1 MGDFP
6 LIEVRGEPFERGQQ
20 YGAQAAELIRSNLEG
35 YFLLFQHA
43 TGLTPPGVLEKAREY
58 LEPAQEYAP
67 HLVDEMR
74 GIAQGAG
81 VSLDEVLALNCR
93 TEILSVGAVPL
104 RKGECTACQGECTA
118 LFVAPEFTANGQA
131 LLAQNWDWADV
142 LRGGQVLLRV
152 QRPSEPKTVLTLTEA
167 GQVGKIGLNSA
178 GVGVC
183 LNFLRHDQ
191 RRLGAPLH
199 LMLREALES
208 PRLSL
213 ATAAV
218 YRARRAD
225 AGNFLLAHAQG
236 EAVSLEATP
245 ADVGVLH
252 TEGGLLVHTNHFITP
267 RLQEGD
273 TGILDSTST
282 ELRYNRALQVLRVHL
297 GAITVETL
305 QEVLRD
311 HFHRPNSICRHPDLA
326 LPEIERTATLASV
339 IMNLCT
345 GEMHVIGG
353 EPCQGEHHTLTI
365 RYKKALIN
373 DESSKNH

>member
-1 MGDFP
+1 MDGLP

-20 YGAQAAELIRSNLEG
+20 YGAQAAELIRSNLKG
-35 YFLLFQHA
+35 YFHLFQNA
-43 TGLTPPGVLEKAREY
+43 TGLNRAGVLEKAREY

-67 HLVDEMR
+67 HLVEEMR

-93 TEILSVGAVPL
+93 TEILSVGVVPL
-104 RKGECTACQGECTA
+104 REVEYTARGGERAARKGECTA
-118 LFVAPEFTANGQA
+118 LFVEPEFTANGQA

-142 LRGGQVLLRV
+142 LRGGLVLLRI
-152 QRPSEPKTVLTLTEA
+152 QRPDEPETVLTLTEA
-167 GQVGKIGLNSA
+167 GQVGKIGLNSSR
-178 GVGVC
+178 VGVC

-191 RRLGAPLH
+191 RQLGVPLH
-199 LMLREALES
+199 LVLREALEA

-236 EAVSLEATP
+236 EALSLEATP
-245 ADVGVLH
+245 ADVGILH
-252 TEGGLLVHTNHFITP
+252 PAGGLLVHTNHFITP

-273 TGILDSTST
+273 TGILNSTST
-282 ELRYNRALQVLRVHL
+282 ELRYNRALQILRAHL

-326 LPEIERTATLASV
+326 LPEIERIATLASV
-339 IMNLCT
+339 IMNLST
-345 GEMHVIGG
+345 SEMHVISG
-353 EPCQGEHHTLTI
+353 EPCQGEYQTFL
-365 RYKKALIN
+365 
-373 DESSKNH
+373 

>member
-1 MGDFP
+1 MGGFP

-20 YGAQAAELIRSNLEG
+20 YGAQAAKLIHSNLDG
-35 YFLLFQHA
+35 YFRLFQHE
-43 TGLTPPGVLEKAREY
+43 TGLTRTGVLEKAREY
-58 LEPAQEYAP
+58 LGPAQEYAP
-67 HLVDEMR
+67 RLVDEMR

-104 RKGECTACQGECTA
+104 REGECTA
-118 LFVAPEFTANGQA
+118 LFVAPKFTANGQA

-152 QRPSEPKTVLTLTEA
+152 QRPREPKTVLTLTEA

-191 RRLGAPLH
+191 RRWGTPLH
-199 LMLREALES
+199 LILREALEA

-213 ATAAV
+213 AAAAV
-218 YRARRAD
+218 YRAQRAD
-225 AGNFLLAHAQG
+225 AGNVLLAHAQG

-252 TEGGLLVHTNHFITP
+252 PAGGLLVHTNHFFTP

-282 ELRYNRALQVLRVHL
+282 ELRYNRALQVLRSHV

-326 LPEIERTATLASV
+326 LPAIERTATLASV
-339 IMNLCT
+339 IMNLNT
-345 GEMHVIGG
+345 GEIHVSDG
-353 EPCQGEHHTLTI
+353 EPCQGDYYVTQLH
-365 RYKKALIN
+365 
-373 DESSKNH
+373 